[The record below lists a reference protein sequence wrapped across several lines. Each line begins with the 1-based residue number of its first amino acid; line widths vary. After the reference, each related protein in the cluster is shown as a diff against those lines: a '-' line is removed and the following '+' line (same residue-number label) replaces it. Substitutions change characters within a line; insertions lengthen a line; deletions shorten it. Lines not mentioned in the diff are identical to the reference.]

1 MTFKTGA
8 QVPHPIDTL
17 VERPWE
23 LALAPFQ
30 VAPRTYYVSGQ
41 RWVGAYLVDAG
52 AELVL
57 VDAGPAE
64 GLYLLLD
71 AIWQLGFDPRCI
83 GKIFVSH
90 AHFDHCGA
98 VAQLRALTGA
108 EVWMSAEDAAFLRAC
123 PAETFGVDS
132 RLAVFPFEPDRLYA
146 SGEPLRVGEV
156 VFTPLL
162 TPGHTPG
169 CTSLFWQVT
178 RPARPLHR
186 RRRGRETPLHSRRHY
201 AAEPSQPD
209 RDSRPSGLVYTRV
222 TALSRPHGLAG
233 VSRLYRRPR
242 PSGARLVGVRAR
254 AFLPSKDVARR
265 SAQIRSRNSGF
276 LPSRDVVRGIV
287 PLCLG
292 LGEKRPLEAEKPAV
306 SAQRP
311 ALGEIG
317 LRNIPP
323 WERRMLLPVR

>member
-8 QVPHPIDTL
+8 QVPHPIGTL

-64 GLYLLLD
+64 SLYLLLD
-71 AIWQLGFDPRCI
+71 AIWQLGFDPRRI

-178 RPARPLHR
+178 HPVTGGPLTVAMHGGAGVNTMSDAYYATSAYLTSDLR
-186 RRRGRETPLHSRRHY
+186 DRFIADAEGEKLRSIPVDITLPSHPNQIEILDRAGSYTP
-201 AAEPSQPD
+201 ESQPYLD
-209 RDSRPSGLVYTRV
+209 RTVWPAFLDFI
-222 TALSRPHGLAG
+222 AA
-233 VSRLYRRPR
+233 
-242 PSGARLVGVRAR
+242 RAR
-254 AFLPSKDVARR
+254 
-265 SAQIRSRNSGF
+265 QE
-276 LPSRDVVRGIV
+276 RG
-287 PLCLG
+287 
-292 LGEKRPLEAEKPAV
+292 
-306 SAQRP
+306 
-311 ALGEIG
+311 
-317 LRNIPP
+317 
-323 WERRMLLPVR
+323 W

>member
-8 QVPHPIDTL
+8 QVSHPVDTL

-178 RPARPLHR
+178 NPVTGGPLAVAMH
-186 RRRGRETPLHSRRHY
+186 GGAGVNTMSDAYYATSAYLTPDLRDRFI
-201 AAEPSQPD
+201 ADAEGEKLRSIPVDITLPSHPNQIEILDRAGSYTPESQPYLD
-209 RDSRPSGLVYTRV
+209 RTVWPAFLDFI
-222 TALSRPHGLAG
+222 AA
-233 VSRLYRRPR
+233 
-242 PSGARLVGVRAR
+242 RAR
-254 AFLPSKDVARR
+254 
-265 SAQIRSRNSGF
+265 G
-276 LPSRDVVRGIV
+276 
-287 PLCLG
+287 
-292 LGEKRPLEAEKPAV
+292 
-306 SAQRP
+306 
-311 ALGEIG
+311 
-317 LRNIPP
+317 
-323 WERRMLLPVR
+323 W

>member
-8 QVPHPIDTL
+8 QVPHPIGTL

-64 GLYLLLD
+64 SLYLLLD

-83 GKIFVSH
+83 GKIFVSP

-123 PAETFGVDS
+123 PAETFGVDP

-178 RPARPLHR
+178 HPVTGGPLTVAMH
-186 RRRGRETPLHSRRHY
+186 GGAGVNTMSDAYYATSAYLTPDLRDRFIADAEGEKLRSIPVDITLPSHPNQIEILDRAGSY
-201 AAEPSQPD
+201 APDSQPYLD
-209 RDSRPSGLVYTRV
+209 RAVWPAFLDFI
-222 TALSRPHGLAG
+222 AA
-233 VSRLYRRPR
+233 
-242 PSGARLVGVRAR
+242 RAR
-254 AFLPSKDVARR
+254 
-265 SAQIRSRNSGF
+265 QE
-276 LPSRDVVRGIV
+276 RG
-287 PLCLG
+287 
-292 LGEKRPLEAEKPAV
+292 
-306 SAQRP
+306 
-311 ALGEIG
+311 
-317 LRNIPP
+317 
-323 WERRMLLPVR
+323 W

>member
-8 QVPHPIDTL
+8 QVPHPVDTL

-52 AELVL
+52 VELVL

-64 GLYLLLD
+64 SLYLLLD

-83 GKIFVSH
+83 GKVFVSH

-146 SGEPLRVGEV
+146 SGEPLRVGGGRIHAASH
-156 VFTPLL
+156 PGAHARLHIALL
-162 TPGHTPG
+162 AGNAPGHGRSAHG
-169 CTSLFWQVT
+169 CH
-178 RPARPLHR
+178 A
-186 RRRGRETPLHSRRHY
+186 RRRGR
-201 AAEPSQPD
+201 
-209 RDSRPSGLVYTRV
+209 
-222 TALSRPHGLAG
+222 
-233 VSRLYRRPR
+233 
-242 PSGARLVGVRAR
+242 
-254 AFLPSKDVARR
+254 
-265 SAQIRSRNSGF
+265 
-276 LPSRDVVRGIV
+276 
-287 PLCLG
+287 
-292 LGEKRPLEAEKPAV
+292 
-306 SAQRP
+306 
-311 ALGEIG
+311 
-317 LRNIPP
+317 
-323 WERRMLLPVR
+323 